1 MTRPRRKNRGRK
13 SVPPSVTLEKRVAN
27 LIRDALR
34 THDGVLARLG
44 PEPLPGSVAFGD
56 IRNKQLQPDLTF
68 AYYTAS
74 FQLRAANDHL
84 RSLELLLRHGP
95 TLYGSQVIT
104 RACAEA
110 AARSWWLLDP
120 EIDARVRTGR
130 ALTERLYVGSQVAKT
145 NRSTGRDVGT
155 TGLDQLQDAA
165 QRYGLKP
172 SVNRRGRTHAFGEPR
187 PTTSDL
193 IDAILAGRGFKLGTA
208 MFQLYSAMAHAN
220 AAALLDTYEKQRDAA
235 TGRVIAYWPKPRLDR
250 VRSDAGLALT
260 CWEHAF
266 SRFAECH
273 GWDDEAW
280 LASRERLYEVMM
292 DVSRQSRAA
301 KKSAEEGGVLP

>member
-1 MTRPRRKNRGRK
+1 MTRRRRKNRGSK
-13 SVPPSVTLEKRVAN
+13 PPPSVTLEKRVAN

-34 THDGVLARLG
+34 TYDGVLTRVG
-44 PEPLPGSVAFGD
+44 SEPSPGSIAFGD
-56 IRNKQLQPDLTF
+56 IRNKELQPDLTF
-68 AYYTAS
+68 AYYTAG

-110 AARSWWLLDP
+110 AARSWWVLDP
-120 EIDARVRTGR
+120 EIESRVRTGR
-130 ALTERLYVGSQVAKT
+130 ALTERLYVATQVVKT
-145 NRSTGRDVGT
+145 NRSTGREVDPK
-155 TGLDQLQDAA
+155 GLQKLQDAA

-172 SVNRRGRTHAFGEPR
+172 LVNRRGTTHAFGEPR
-187 PTTSDL
+187 PTTTNL
-193 IDAILAGRGFKLGTA
+193 IDAILAGRGFNLGAA
-208 MFQLYSAMAHAN
+208 MFQVYSALAHAN
-220 AAALLDTYEKQRDAA
+220 AAALLDTYERQRDAA
-235 TGRVIAYWPKPRLDR
+235 SGRVVAYWPKPRLDR
-250 VRSDAGLALT
+250 TRSDAGLALT

-280 LASRERLYEVMM
+280 FAFRERMYDVMK
-292 DVSRQSRAA
+292 DVSRQSTAA
-301 KKSAEEGGVLP
+301 KKPRQEGGILP